1 MMKRAKGPGSRRGFT
16 LIELLVVVSIIALL
30 IAILLPSLKSARG
43 QAKAVVCKT
52 NIRAIGGG
60 IWNYWTENNG
70 RVPHVIS
77 PMSNGSAITPQG
89 PAVGFGDET
98 VPDEELNPFD
108 VARWPESLPS
118 ILMPMYLGHDEDV
131 FACPSAVNGW
141 PRVGGKYR
149 YSYRPASANQP
160 NGDVSIEGSY
170 FRENFGFM
178 DGRMYKRLRVELTG
192 NPVEDAQLLARK
204 RSTFMRDMV
213 TRRGGFRG
221 PHRGGINVLDRTL
234 AVDYFDGEKT
244 KTWLGTFGGGVG
256 F

>member
-1 MMKRAKGPGSRRGFT
+1 MRYVHVSNRRRGFT

-43 QAKAVVCKT
+43 QAKQVVCST
-52 NIRAIGGG
+52 NIRGIGVG

-70 RVPHVIS
+70 RVPYVES
-77 PMSNGSAITPQG
+77 PMTNGTAITPTG
-89 PAVGFGDET
+89 PSVGFGNET

-108 VARWPESLPS
+108 INRWPISLPNV
-118 ILMPMYLGHDEDV
+118 LMPTYLGHDEGV
-131 FACPSAVNGW
+131 FTCPSAVNGW

-160 NGDVSIEGSY
+160 NGDISAEGSY
-170 FRENFGFM
+170 FRENFGFL
-178 DGRMYKRLRVELTG
+178 DGRMYRRLKVELTG
-192 NPVEDAQLLARK
+192 NPIEDAQLLARK
-204 RSTFMRDMV
+204 RSTFLRDMI

-221 PHRGGINVLDRTL
+221 PHKKGINVLDRTL
-234 AVDYFDGEKT
+234 AVDFFSEEKT
-244 KTWLGTFGGGVG
+244 TTWLGTFGGGVG